1 MHELPV
7 QNYLLE
13 IILATAGVGF
23 FLPVFRLFTYHL
35 QLSHNRLTTNE
46 DLKEL
51 YGLIDGPAPFERC
64 QNTRRH
70 PLTSLKATLLLNV
83 EPSDPR
89 TTSFSR
95 DLHHNKGKRYSTLV
109 SDRQS
114 VLNYLVEAE
123 L

>member
-13 IILATAGVGF
+13 IILGAAAVGF
-23 FLPVFRLFTYHL
+23 FLPIFRLLTYHL
-35 QLSHNRLTTNE
+35 QLFYNRLTTNE

-51 YGLIDGPAPFERC
+51 YRLIDGPAPFERC
-64 QNTRRH
+64 QNTKRQ
-70 PLTSLKATLLLNV
+70 PLTSLNNTLILNV
-83 EPSDPR
+83 EQSEPR

-95 DLHHNKGKRYSTLV
+95 DLNHNKGKRYSTLV

>member
-13 IILATAGVGF
+13 ILLGATAVGF
-23 FLPVFRLFTYHL
+23 FLPVFRLFIYHI
-35 QLSHNRLTTNE
+35 QLFHNRLTTNE

-64 QNTRRH
+64 QNTKRH

-83 EPSDPR
+83 EQSEPR

-95 DLHHNKGKRYSTLV
+95 
-109 SDRQS
+109 
-114 VLNYLVEAE
+114 
-123 L
+123 